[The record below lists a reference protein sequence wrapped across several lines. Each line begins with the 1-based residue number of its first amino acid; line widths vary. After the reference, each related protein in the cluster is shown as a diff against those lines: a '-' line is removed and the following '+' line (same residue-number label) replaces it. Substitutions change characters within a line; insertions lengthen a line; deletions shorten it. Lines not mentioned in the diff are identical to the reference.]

1 MHMRITKDTLIEDI
15 LRADPG
21 LARVFI
27 REGLPCLVCG
37 ESFWG
42 TIEELARQHG
52 KDAET
57 IVHALNNRKEK
68 AQ

>member
-1 MHMRITKDTLIEDI
+1 MDITKESLVEDV
-15 LRADPG
+15 LKAHPG

-27 REGLPCLVCG
+27 QEGLPCLVCG

-52 KDAET
+52 KEASA
-57 IVHALNNRKEK
+57 IVDSLKK
-68 AQ
+68 AVKDKQ